1 MQPRAHQAQSNKAAV
16 PSIERR
22 TQVGRRVSYAQ
33 QFRMWKEETP
43 AAARYPSLMMAGH
56 IGEEKQPKPKRNTVW
71 TNRLSVS

>member
-1 MQPRAHQAQSNKAAV
+1 MKYGIGVNV
-16 PSIERR
+16 ERVLKLFL
-22 TQVGRRVSYAQ
+22 TG
-33 QFRMWKEETP
+33 MWKEETP